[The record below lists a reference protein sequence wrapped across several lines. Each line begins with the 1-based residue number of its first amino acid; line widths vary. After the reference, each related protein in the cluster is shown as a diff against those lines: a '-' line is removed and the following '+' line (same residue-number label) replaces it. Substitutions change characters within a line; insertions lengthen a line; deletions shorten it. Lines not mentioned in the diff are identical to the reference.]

1 MSYTVVLEPKAIQD
15 IQEIIDHYEEEQP
28 GLGEK
33 FENALHQHL
42 LTLQKSP
49 FFQKRYE
56 NVRCLPLKKFPY
68 MVHFTIDEKETLI
81 TVIAIFHTSLDPEN
95 WKRRK

>member
-33 FENALHQHL
+33 FENALH
-42 LTLQKSP
+42 
-49 FFQKRYE
+49 
-56 NVRCLPLKKFPY
+56 
-68 MVHFTIDEKETLI
+68 
-81 TVIAIFHTSLDPEN
+81 
-95 WKRRK
+95 